1 MAPRARGLK
10 RPLRGL
16 QRAIRLGFS
25 ATGPVPPSWRGGALP
40 ARALPSAHP
49 WEVASPSMAAL
60 KKKNG
65 LASGPAPS
73 LAQGPSTVCRTPTKR
88 IPACL
93 SGALPPYPRR
103 PWLLRSLRSRPA
115 PRRGASRALC
125 PSLTPGARVRSLR
138 SPLRALAPVFA
149 SGRRALAPSGAGAG
163 GAGLGSLPSLSPA
176 PGGRFRRS
184 WRRRVA
190 GSLVRWLC
198 GGVLWPLSRSFL
210 PLPPCCVPRGLAW
223 LPGRAPP
230 WAFRSAPRRWRC
242 PVRWPFAGS
251 RRPPPP
257 LRSPV
262 RGRGACPPLAAV
274 AGFARRRSSRAWRP
288 RGLSRFRSH
297 RRPFR
302 FAGAGRRARSPPCS
316 PPVAARARSRA
327 GAPGRVRG
335 GLARRL
341 SCPARAGLGWRAV
354 RRLPLARRRWRG
366 VAPGALVWVARA
378 GLRPA
383 RSGLACCRGVAP
395 RRAPLPRFSPA
406 RRVRVG
412 CRARPAGLAAAGS
425 PTRRF
430 FSLPFSFYSRCFFP
444 PGLAFLVG
452 CFSDFV
458 LIFSRFFFAY
468 SVIIIQ

>member
-1 MAPRARGLK
+1 M
-10 RPLRGL
+10 
-16 QRAIRLGFS
+16 
-25 ATGPVPPSWRGGALP
+25 
-40 ARALPSAHP
+40 
-49 WEVASPSMAAL
+49 
-60 KKKNG
+60 
-65 LASGPAPS
+65 
-73 LAQGPSTVCRTPTKR
+73 
-88 IPACL
+88 
-93 SGALPPYPRR
+93 
-103 PWLLRSLRSRPA
+103 
-115 PRRGASRALC
+115 
-125 PSLTPGARVRSLR
+125 
-138 SPLRALAPVFA
+138 
-149 SGRRALAPSGAGAG
+149 
-163 GAGLGSLPSLSPA
+163 GSLPSLSPA

-184 WRRRVA
+184 WRRGVA

-198 GGVLWPLSRSFL
+198 GGVSWPLSRSFL

-257 LRSPV
+257 PRSPV
-262 RGRGACPPLAAV
+262 RGARACPRPV
-274 AGFARRRSSRAWRP
+274 GVVWFARPRSSRAWRRP
-288 RGLSRFRSH
+288 GWFPFRSR
-297 RRPFR
+297 RRPFP
-302 FAGAGRRARSPPCS
+302 FAGVALRAPWPPCS
-316 PPVAARARSRA
+316 PRGVARARSRV

-341 SCPARAGLGWRAV
+341 SRPARAGLGGRAV

-406 RRVRVG
+406 RRVRAG

-425 PTRRF
+425 PPRRF

-468 SVIIIQ
+468 SVIIIQS